1 MDLQDT
7 SGAQIAQDPGS
18 DYLITIQVE
27 PQYEAKLNA
36 DRLHRLAIGVLRA
49 EGAQGPLEL
58 GVVITTDD
66 EVLTLNQQY
75 LGHDYKTDVLS
86 FGMEGQAE
94 TEAMPPRFVSPPE
107 RPRYL
112 GDIAISYD
120 RAAEQAPEYGHSVDS
135 EVATLLIHGILHLL
149 GYDDAQDAER
159 QQMQA
164 RQQGLLEIYYE
175 KPQRR

>member
-7 SGAQIAQDPGS
+7 SGAQIAQDPNS
-18 DYLITIQVE
+18 DYLITIQIE
-27 PQYEAKLNA
+27 PQYEDTLDA
-36 DRLHRLAIGVLRA
+36 DKLHRLAIGVLRA
-49 EGAQGPLEL
+49 EDAQGPLEL

-66 EVLTLNQQY
+66 EVLTLNRQY

-86 FGMEGQAE
+86 FGMEEQAE
-94 TEAMPPRFVSPPE
+94 MEAVESRFVAPPE

-149 GYDDAQDAER
+149 GYDDTQDAER

-164 RQQGLLEIYYE
+164 RQQGLLNELY
-175 KPQRR
+175 